1 MLVRPARCEQ
11 HVLDA
16 SAGIELVLRTEAGR
30 SLAAQMSFGEP
41 RWVPEHFYA
50 PPVI

>member
-1 MLVRPARCEQ
+1 MSGY
-11 HVLDA
+11 VLDA